1 MADAAVSALVNLV
14 FEKLADEA
22 IKKYAR
28 AQGIHSE
35 LHNLGRELSLIQALL
50 HDASEKEVTEKSVG
64 LWLNRLQHAAYDIED
79 VLDDVATEAMRREL
93 TQESG
98 ASTSKVRKLIVSTCC
113 TNFSLSHRL
122 SPKID
127 SITIEL
133 QRLYKEKGELGLTVK
148 DGKQKDPNR
157 GNETSL
163 PEPNVFG
170 RVAEKDELLKKLLG
184 DDGSSKENFSIVPIV
199 GMGGVGKTT
208 LARLLYNDTKVE
220 AHFELR
226 AWVCVSDDFD
236 LFKISKIIFQAMSG
250 DYNKEFGDLNQI
262 QIALKEKLKDKRFLI
277 VVDDVWTE
285 SKEKWEK
292 FVLPFHSG
300 ALGSRIIM
308 TTRKKELL
316 DKLDCGDVDVDLLES
331 LSFEDALSLFAFHA
345 LGVNSFVSSCPTLRE
360 KCEGIVNKC
369 GTLPL
374 ALKAIGS
381 LLWKKPEEI
390 WDDVL
395 ESKIWD
401 LKYVGDL
408 SADWK
413 AIFPVL
419 MLSYH
424 DLPSN
429 LKRLFAYC
437 SLFPKDFLFNKEELV
452 LLWMAEGF
460 INESNANKSLEYF
473 GQKYFEP
480 LVSRSFF
487 QQAPNDTSLYVM
499 HDLMNDLATFV
510 AEDFVLRFEN
520 HTEPGKEALTNY
532 RHMSFV
538 GEKYETYQKF
548 EPFKRAR
555 SLRTL
560 LGASMDQNPERYFS
574 SKILVDLLP
583 QLPLLRVLSLSG
595 IKISEVPDY
604 IGSLKHLRYLN
615 LSRTDIK
622 ELPEN
627 IGNLFNLQTLII
639 FGCWSLNKLPKS
651 FSKLKKLQ
659 HFDFRDTPSLIRFPL
674 GIGELKS
681 LQTLTKIVIGGDGG
695 IAITELK
702 GLNNLGGELSIEGLC
717 KVQSAVDAHE
727 AQLSLKRLTRL
738 ELNWGE
744 GSQHGTPQKEVL
756 KELKPDSEWLKE
768 LAVKSYGGI
777 EFPKWVG
784 HPSFHRLVHVSIS
797 DCENCTSLPPLG
809 QLPLLKELYIRWMPN
824 VKFIGSELTG
834 TNQLTVAAFPS
845 LEILRF
851 KSMHGWEVWSTNNEV
866 SDAVFPC
873 LRELQIEDCP
883 KLIEVSLKTLLSVEV
898 LRFKNISGWEGWST
912 NSEVSVLPS
921 LTELHIESC
930 PNMNEFSPGK
940 LPKLKTLHF
949 EDMLGWKT
957 WSTNDANFSFLQEL
971 HINNCPELIDVSA
984 EALPSLRVLEI
995 AECGDGVLRSLV
1007 RAASSI
1013 AKLEMSSISGLSYE
1027 VWRGVIERIGAVEEV
1042 RIKKCNEIRY
1052 LWESEEEASKV
1063 LVNIKKLEVY
1073 WCSNLVSLGEKEEK
1087 DNFGSN
1093 LLSSLR
1099 ILDVSWCANM
1109 ERCCCPNNIE
1119 SLDIRN
1125 CSSLTHVSCP
1135 NNIESLDISYCSSL
1149 THVSFPTAAT
1159 GGGLKLKS
1167 LDIFGCEK
1175 LMEKISSGSM
1185 PMLESID
1192 ISEWTNLKSIMQL
1205 GNFIYLTE
1213 LYLNNCPSLESFPD
1227 IQLPVLTRLRIV
1239 ECNSMESLS
1248 ALQMT
1253 NLSSLKDLQIRDCR
1267 GIDASCHGGVWPP
1280 NLCSLETGGLKKP
1293 MSEWGPQ
1300 NFPSSLVDLTLYGEP
1315 DVRNFRQLSHLFPS
1329 SLTHLRIIDFEKL
1342 ESLSMGL
1349 QHLTSLQHLS
1359 IWRCPKMKH
1368 LPKQLMPS
1376 LLSLDIYE
1384 CPKLRKRCEGRGS
1397 HYYPLISHI
1406 PCIDIYQD

>member
-1 MADAAVSALVNLV
+1 MGDPATSALVKIIIQ
-14 FEKLADEA
+14 KLADEVF
-22 IKKYAR
+22 KEYAR

-35 LHNLGRELSLIQALL
+35 LEKLGEKLSQIQALL
-50 HDASEKEVTEKSVG
+50 HDASDKEIKEENVKQ
-64 LWLNRLQHAAYDIED
+64 WLNRLQHLAYDIED

-98 ASTSKVRKLIVSTCC
+98 ASTSKVKKLIVPTCC

-127 SITIEL
+127 SITSKL
-133 QRLYKEKGELGLTVK
+133 QHLEKENPGLIVKGEK
-148 DGKQKDPNR
+148 PKINNR

-163 PEPNVFG
+163 PESNVFG

-184 DDGSSKENFSIVPIV
+184 GDGSSKENFSIVPIV

-236 LFKISKIIFQAMSG
+236 LFKISKTIFQDVSG
-250 DYNKEFGDLNQI
+250 DYKAFENLNQI

-285 SKEKWEK
+285 SKEKWEN

-316 DKLDCGDVDVDLLES
+316 EKLDCGGVDVDLLES

-345 LGVNSFVSSCPTLRE
+345 LGVNRVDSSYPTLRE

-381 LLWKKPEEI
+381 LLWKKSEEI

-510 AEDFVLRFEN
+510 AEDFFLRFEN
-520 HTEPGKEALTNY
+520 HTEPGKEALKKY
-532 RHMSFV
+532 HHMSFIP
-538 GEKYETYQKF
+538 ETYEAYQQF

-560 LGASMDQNPERYFS
+560 LAVSMDQNPIMYFS

-583 QLPLLRVLSLSG
+583 RLPLLRVLSLSG
-595 IKISEVPDY
+595 IMISEVPDY

-615 LSRTDIK
+615 LSRTGIK
-622 ELPEN
+622 VLPEN

-639 FGCWSLNKLPKS
+639 FGCRSLTKFPKS
-651 FSKLKKLQ
+651 FSNLKKLQ
-659 HFDFRDTPSLIRFPL
+659 HFDVRNTPSLIQFPL

-695 IAITELK
+695 FAITELK

-717 KVQSAVDAHE
+717 KVQSAVDANE
-727 AQLSLKRLTRL
+727 AKLSLKRLTKL

-756 KELKPDSEWLKE
+756 EELKPDSEWLKE

-784 HPSFHRLVHVSIS
+784 DPSFHRLVDVSIS
-797 DCENCTSLPPLG
+797 DCKNCTSLPTLG
-809 QLPLLKELYIRWMPN
+809 QLPSLKELYISSMPN

-845 LEILRF
+845 LEILSF
-851 KSMHGWEVWSTNNEV
+851 ESMEGWEVWSTNNEV
-866 SDAVFPC
+866 FDEVFPC
-873 LRELQIEDCP
+873 LRELDIVDCP
-883 KLIEVSLKTLLSVEV
+883 KLIEVSLKPLLSVEI
-898 LRFKNISGWEGWST
+898 LRFRNMGLWKGWPT
-912 NSEVSVLPS
+912 NREVSVLPR
-921 LTELHIESC
+921 LRILHIVNC
-930 PNMNEFSPGK
+930 PKMIEFSPK
-940 LPKLKTLHF
+940 ALPALETLRF

-957 WSTNDANFSFLQEL
+957 WSTNDSVFPCLRKL
-971 HINNCPELIDVSA
+971 HINNCPELTDVSA
-984 EALPSLRVLEI
+984 KALPSLRVLKI
-995 AECGDGVLRSLV
+995 DTCGNVVLRSLV
-1007 RAASSI
+1007 PATSSI
-1013 AKLEMSSISGLSYE
+1013 TKLKMSSISGLTYE
-1027 VWRGVIERIGAVEEV
+1027 VWRGVIEHIGAVEEV
-1042 RIKKCNEIRY
+1042 SIKKCNEIRY

-1063 LVNIKKLEVY
+1063 LVNIKKLEVSE
-1073 WCSNLVSLGEKEEK
+1073 CSNLVSLGEKEEK
-1087 DNFGSN
+1087 DSFGSN

-1099 ILDVSWCANM
+1099 ILVVRECDNM

-1119 SLDIRN
+1119 SLRIRN
-1125 CSSLTHVSCP
+1125 CSSLTHVS
-1135 NNIESLDISYCSSL
+1135 S
-1149 THVSFPTAAT
+1149 PTAAT
-1159 GGGLKLKS
+1159 GGGGQKLKS
-1167 LDIFGCEK
+1167 LYISGCEK
-1175 LMEKISSGSM
+1175 LMETINNAS
-1185 PMLESID
+1185 MLESID
-1192 ISEWTNLKSIMQL
+1192 ICGWTNLKSIMQL

-1213 LYLNNCPSLESFPD
+1213 LSLYNCPSLESFPD
-1227 IQLPVLTRLRIV
+1227 IQLPILTRLTIE

-1248 ALQMT
+1248 ALQMK
-1253 NLSSLKDLQIRDCR
+1253 NLSSLQDLRIRNCR
-1267 GIDASCHGGVWPP
+1267 GIDASCHGGIWPP
-1280 NLCSLETGGLKKP
+1280 NLCSLKIGGLKKP

-1300 NFPSSLVDLTLYGEP
+1300 KFPSSLVDLTLSDER
-1315 DVRNFRQLSHLFPS
+1315 DVRNFRQLSHLLPS
-1329 SLTHLRIIDFEKL
+1329 SLPVLQIVRFDKL

-1349 QHLTSLQHLS
+1349 QHLTSLQHLL
-1359 IWRCPKMKH
+1359 IGGCPKLKL
-1368 LPKQLMPS
+1368 LPKQLLPS
-1376 LLSLDIYE
+1376 LLSLRIYK
-1384 CPKLRKRCEGRGS
+1384 CPDLIKRCEGRGS

-1406 PCIDIYQD
+1406 PEIHIYPRLN

>member
-1 MADAAVSALVNLV
+1 MADVAASALVKII
-14 FEKLADEA
+14 FEKLSDEVF
-22 IKKYAR
+22 KEYAR
-28 AQGIHSE
+28 AQGIQSE
-35 LHNLGRELSLIQALL
+35 LDNLGRELSLIQALL

-64 LWLNRLQHAAYDIED
+64 LWLNSLQHLAYDIED

-98 ASTSKVRKLIVSTCC
+98 ASTSKVKKLIVPTCC

-133 QRLYKEKGELGLTVK
+133 QRLYKEKGELGLTVQ
-148 DGKQKDPNR
+148 DGKERDPNR
-157 GNETSL
+157 GNEASL
-163 PEPNVFG
+163 LESDVVG

-208 LARLLYNDTKVE
+208 LARILYNDTQVKD
-220 AHFELR
+220 HFQLK

-236 LFKISKIIFQAMSG
+236 VVKISKTIFQDVSKE
-250 DYNKEFGDLNQI
+250 NKEFENLNQL
-262 QIALKEKLKDKRFLI
+262 QVALTEQLKDKRFLL
-277 VVDDVWTE
+277 VLDDVWTE
-285 SKEKWEK
+285 NYDHWEK
-292 FVLPFHSG
+292 LVRPLNSG
-300 ALGSRIIM
+300 APGSRVIM

-316 DKLDCGDVDVDLLES
+316 ERLGFGHLDLLES
-331 LSFEDALSLFAFHA
+331 LSSEDALSLFALHA
-345 LGVNSFVSSCPTLRE
+345 LGVDTFDPYPNLRE
-360 KCEGIVNKC
+360 KGEAIVKKC

-374 ALKAIGS
+374 ALKAIGR
-381 LLWKKPEEI
+381 LLRTKTTPEK

-395 ESKIWD
+395 SSQIWD
-401 LKYVGDL
+401 SKYVGDL
-408 SADWK
+408 PQDWK
-413 AIFPVL
+413 VIFPAL

-424 DLPSN
+424 DLSAN

-452 LLWMAEGF
+452 LLWIGEGF
-460 INESNANKSLEYF
+460 LNQSNATKSQEDF
-473 GQKYFEP
+473 GKEDFET
-480 LVSRSFF
+480 LLSRSFF
-487 QQAPNDTSLYVM
+487 QHAPNDESSYVM
-499 HDLMNDLATFV
+499 HDLMNDLATFI
-510 AEDFVLRFEN
+510 AKDCFLKFES
-520 HTEPGKEALTNY
+520 HTEPGKEALTKY

-538 GEKYETYQKF
+538 GEEYETYQKF

-560 LGASMDQNPERYFS
+560 LAVSMDQYEIRYFS
-574 SKILVDLLP
+574 GKILVDLLP

-615 LSRTDIK
+615 LSRIHIK

-639 FGCWSLNKLPKS
+639 FGCRSLTKLPKS

-659 HFDFRDTPSLIRFPL
+659 HFDFRDTPSLIQFPL

-695 IAITELK
+695 FAITELK

-727 AQLSLKRLTRL
+727 AKLSLKRLTKL
-738 ELNWGE
+738 ELNWGF
-744 GSQHGTPQKEVL
+744 GAQYGTHEKEVL
-756 KELKPDSEWLKE
+756 KELKPDSKWLKE
-768 LAVKSYGGI
+768 LSIDSYPGTK
-777 EFPKWVG
+777 FPEWVG
-784 HPSFHRLVHVSIS
+784 DPSFCQLVHVSMRN
-797 DCENCTSLPPLG
+797 CKNCTSLPPLG
-809 QLPLLKELYIRWMPN
+809 QLPSLKELYMSSMPN

-851 KSMHGWEVWSTNNEV
+851 LDMQGWEVWSTNNEV
-866 SDAVFPC
+866 FDAVFPC
-873 LRELQIEDCP
+873 LRELQIVDCP
-883 KLIEVSLKTLLSVEV
+883 QLIEI
-898 LRFKNISGWEGWST
+898 LRFKNMGRWKGWPT
-912 NSEVSVLPS
+912 NREVSVLPC
-921 LTELHIESC
+921 LRKLDIVNC
-930 PNMNEFSPGK
+930 PKMIEFSPEA
-940 LPKLKTLHF
+940 LPALEYLWFK
-949 EDMLGWKT
+949 DMLGWKM
-957 WSTNDANFSFLQEL
+957 WSTNDAVFPCLREL
-971 HINNCPELIDVSA
+971 HINNCPELIDVLV
-984 EALPSLRVLEI
+984 EALPLLRVLAI
-995 AECGDGVLRSLV
+995 AGCGDGVLRSLV

-1013 AKLEMSSISGLSYE
+1013 IILDIGFISGLTYE
-1027 VWRGVIERIGAVEEV
+1027 VWRDVIQHIGAIEEL
-1042 RIKKCNEIRY
+1042 RILGCSEIRY

-1063 LVNIKKLEVY
+1063 LVNIKKLVVSR
-1073 WCSNLVSLGEKEEK
+1073 CSNLVSLGEKEEE

-1099 ILDVSWCANM
+1099 ILEVRDCENM

-1119 SLDIRN
+1119 SLDIRR
-1125 CSSLTHVSCP
+1125 
-1135 NNIESLDISYCSSL
+1135 CSSL
-1149 THVSFPTAAT
+1149 THVSFPPAAT
-1159 GGGLKLKS
+1159 GGGGQKLKS
-1167 LDIFGCEK
+1167 LKIEGCEK
-1175 LMEKISSGSM
+1175 LMEKISSESM
-1185 PMLESID
+1185 PMLESIN

-1205 GNFIYLTE
+1205 GNFIYLTK
-1213 LYLNNCPSLESFPD
+1213 LYLKNCPSLESFPD
-1227 IQLPVLTRLRIV
+1227 IPLPVLTGLTIE

-1248 ALQMT
+1248 ALQMK
-1253 NLSSLKDLQIRDCR
+1253 NLSSLKELIIRNCR

-1280 NLCSLETGGLKKP
+1280 NLCSLEIGGLKKP

-1300 NFPSSLVDLTLYGEP
+1300 NFPSSCVDLTLYDEP
-1315 DVRNFRQLSHLFPS
+1315 DVRNFRQLSHIFPS
-1329 SLTHLRIIDFEKL
+1329 SLTRLWIHNFEKL

-1349 QHLTSLQHLS
+1349 QHLTSLQHLN
-1359 IWRCPKMKH
+1359 IEICPKMKH
-1368 LPKQLMPS
+1368 LPKHLLPS
-1376 LLSLDIYE
+1376 LLSLTIYKS
-1384 CPKLRKRCEGRGS
+1384 PYLRKRCEGRGS

-1406 PCIDIYQD
+1406 PCIRIYPV

>member
-1 MADAAVSALVNLV
+1 MADAATSALVNLI

-22 IKKYAR
+22 FKRYAR

-35 LHNLGRELSLIQALL
+35 LENLGRELSLIQALL
-50 HDASEKEVTEKSVG
+50 HDASEKEVTDRSVG
-64 LWLNRLQHAAYDIED
+64 IWLNSLQHLAYDIED

-98 ASTSKVRKLIVSTCC
+98 ASTSKVKKLIVPTCC

-133 QRLYKEKGELGLTVK
+133 QRLYKAKAELGLTVK
-148 DGKQKDPNR
+148 DGKERDPNR

-163 PEPNVFG
+163 LESDVVG
-170 RVAEKDELLKKLLG
+170 REGEKKRLLKKLLG
-184 DDGSSKENFSIVPIV
+184 GDGSSKEKFSIVPIV

-208 LARLLYNDTKVE
+208 LARILYNDTEVKD
-220 AHFELR
+220 HFQLK
-226 AWVCVSDDFD
+226 AWVCISDDFD
-236 LFKISKIIFQAMSG
+236 VFKISKTIFQDVSKE
-250 DYNKEFGDLNQI
+250 NKEFENLNQL
-262 QIALKEKLKDKRFLI
+262 QVALTEQLKDKRFLL
-277 VVDDVWTE
+277 VLDDVWTE
-285 SKEKWEK
+285 NYDHWEK
-292 FVLPFHSG
+292 LARPLNSG
-300 ALGSRIIM
+300 ASGSRVIM

-316 DKLDCGDVDVDLLES
+316 KTLGFGHLDLLES
-331 LSFEDALSLFAFHA
+331 LSSEDALSLFALHA
-345 LGVNSFVSSCPTLRE
+345 LGVDTFDPYPNLRE
-360 KCEGIVNKC
+360 KGEAIVKKC

-374 ALKAIGS
+374 ALKAIGR
-381 LLWKKPEEI
+381 LLRTKTTPEK

-395 ESKIWD
+395 SSQIWD
-401 LKYVGDL
+401 TEYVGDL

-413 AIFPVL
+413 VIFPAL

-424 DLPSN
+424 DLSAN

-452 LLWMAEGF
+452 LLWMGEGF
-460 INESNANKSLEYF
+460 LSQSNATKSQEDF
-473 GQKYFEP
+473 GKEDFEA
-480 LVSRSFF
+480 LLSRSFF
-487 QQAPNDTSLYVM
+487 QHAPNDESLYVM

-520 HTEPGKEALTNY
+520 HTKLGKEALTKY
-532 RHMSFV
+532 RHMSFIP
-538 GEKYETYQKF
+538 ERYEAYQKF

-560 LGASMDQNPERYFS
+560 LGVSMDQNRIRYFS

-595 IKISEVPDY
+595 IEISEVPDY

-615 LSRTDIK
+615 LSRTKIK

-639 FGCWSLNKLPKS
+639 FGCRSLTKLPKS

-659 HFDFRDTPSLIRFPL
+659 HFDFRGTPSLTQFPL

-695 IAITELK
+695 FAITELK

-727 AQLSLKRLTRL
+727 AKLSLKRLTKL

-756 KELKPDSEWLKE
+756 EELKPDSEWLKE

-784 HPSFHRLVHVSIS
+784 HPSFHRLVHVSIRN
-797 DCENCTSLPPLG
+797 CKNCTSLPPLG
-809 QLPLLKELYIRWMPN
+809 QLPSLKELSISSMPN
-824 VKFIGSELTG
+824 VEFIGSELAG
-834 TNQLTVAAFPS
+834 TNQLTVVAFPS

-851 KSMHGWEVWSTNNEV
+851 ESMHGWEVWSTNNEV
-866 SDAVFPC
+866 SNAVFPC
-873 LRELQIEDCP
+873 LRELQIKHCP
-883 KLIEVSLKTLLSVEV
+883 KLIEFSLEA
-898 LRFKNISGWEGWST
+898 
-912 NSEVSVLPS
+912 LPA
-921 LTELHIESC
+921 LEY
-930 PNMNEFSPGK
+930 
-940 LPKLKTLHF
+940 LHF
-949 EDMLGWKT
+949 ENMLGWKT
-957 WSTNDANFSFLQEL
+957 WSTNDAVFPCLRKL
-971 HINNCPELIDVSA
+971 HIINCPELIDVLA

-995 AECGDGVLRSLV
+995 AKCGDGVLRSLV
-1007 RAASSI
+1007 RASSSI
-1013 AKLEMSSISGLSYE
+1013 TKLKMSSILGLTYK

-1042 RIKKCNEIRY
+1042 SIKECNEIRY

-1063 LVNIKKLEVY
+1063 LVNIKKLKVSE
-1073 WCSNLVSLGEKEEK
+1073 CSNLVSLGEKEEN

-1099 ILDVSWCANM
+1099 ILEVRYCDNM

-1119 SLDIRN
+1119 SLDISICR
-1125 CSSLTHVSCP
+1125 
-1135 NNIESLDISYCSSL
+1135 SL

-1159 GGGLKLKS
+1159 GGGGLKLKS

-1192 ISEWTNLKSIMQL
+1192 IRGWTNLKSIMQL

-1213 LYLNNCPSLESFPD
+1213 LYLYRCPSLESFPY
-1227 IQLPVLTRLRIV
+1227 IQLPVLTCLEIV

-1248 ALQMT
+1248 ALQMK
-1253 NLSSLKDLQIRDCR
+1253 NLSSLKDLKIRNCR

-1280 NLCSLETGGLKKP
+1280 NLCSLKIGSLKKP

-1300 NFPSSLVDLTLYGEP
+1300 NFPSSFVDLALFDEP
-1315 DVRNFRQLSHLFPS
+1315 DVRNFRQLSHIFPS
-1329 SLTHLRIIDFEKL
+1329 SLTHLWIFNFEKL

-1349 QHLTSLQHLS
+1349 QHLTSLQHLN
-1359 IWRCPKMKH
+1359 ILYCPKMKH
-1368 LPKQLMPS
+1368 LPTQLLPS
-1376 LLSLDIYE
+1376 LLSLKIIE

-1397 HYYPLISHI
+1397 HYYPIISHI
-1406 PCIDIYQD
+1406 PYIYIC

>member
-1 MADAAVSALVNLV
+1 MADAATSALVKLI

-22 IKKYAR
+22 FKRYAR

-35 LHNLGRELSLIQALL
+35 LENLGRELSLIQALL

-64 LWLNRLQHAAYDIED
+64 LWLNSLQHLAYDIED

-98 ASTSKVRKLIVSTCC
+98 ASTSKVKKLIVPTCC

-133 QRLYKEKGELGLTVK
+133 QRLYKEKAELGLTVK
-148 DGKQKDPNR
+148 DGKERDPNR

-163 PEPNVFG
+163 LESDVVG
-170 RVAEKDELLKKLLG
+170 REGEKKRLLKKLLG
-184 DDGSSKENFSIVPIV
+184 GDGSSKENFSIVPIV

-208 LARLLYNDTKVE
+208 LARMLYNDTQVKD
-220 AHFELR
+220 HFQLK

-236 LFKISKIIFQAMSG
+236 VFKISKTIFQDVSKE
-250 DYNKEFGDLNQI
+250 NKEFENLNQL
-262 QIALKEKLKDKRFLI
+262 QVALTEQLKDKRFLL
-277 VVDDVWTE
+277 VLDDVWTE
-285 SKEKWEK
+285 NYDHWEK
-292 FVLPFHSG
+292 LARPLNSG
-300 ALGSRIIM
+300 APGSRVIM

-316 DKLDCGDVDVDLLES
+316 KTLSFGHLDLLES
-331 LSFEDALSLFAFHA
+331 LSSEDALSLFALHA
-345 LGVNSFVSSCPTLRE
+345 LGVDTFDPYPNLRE
-360 KCEGIVNKC
+360 KGEAIVKKC

-374 ALKAIGS
+374 ALKAIGR
-381 LLWKKPEEI
+381 LLRTKTTPEK

-395 ESKIWD
+395 SSQIWD
-401 LKYVGDL
+401 SKYVGDL
-408 SADWK
+408 PEDW
-413 AIFPVL
+413 
-419 MLSYH
+419 
-424 DLPSN
+424 
-429 LKRLFAYC
+429 KRLFAYC
-437 SLFPKDFLFNKEELV
+437 SLFPKDFLFNKAELV
-452 LLWMAEGF
+452 LLWMGEGF
-460 INESNANKSLEYF
+460 LSQSNATKSQEDF
-473 GQKYFEP
+473 GKEDFEA
-480 LVSRSFF
+480 LLSRSFL
-487 QQAPNDTSLYVM
+487 QHAPNDESLYVM

-510 AEDFVLRFEN
+510 AKDFYIRFEN
-520 HTEPGKEALTNY
+520 HTEPVKEALAKY
-532 RHMSFV
+532 RHMSFIR
-538 GEKYETYQKF
+538 EQYETYQKF

-560 LGASMDQNPERYFS
+560 LGVSTDRIRIGYLS

-604 IGSLKHLRYLN
+604 IGSLKHLTYLN

-639 FGCWSLNKLPKS
+639 FNCSSLTRLPKS

-659 HFDFRDTPSLIRFPL
+659 HFDFRGTSDRIKLPL

-695 IAITELK
+695 FAITELK
-702 GLNNLGGELSIEGLC
+702 GLNNLRGKLSIEGLC

-727 AQLSLKRLTRL
+727 AKLSLKKLTKL

-756 KELKPDSEWLKE
+756 EELKPDSEWLKE
-768 LAVKSYGGI
+768 LAVKSYGGM

-784 HPSFHRLVHVSIS
+784 HPSFHRLVHVSIRN
-797 DCENCTSLPPLG
+797 CKNCTSLPQLG
-809 QLPLLKELYIRWMPN
+809 QLPSLKKLYISSMPN
-824 VKFIGSELTG
+824 VEFIGSELTG
-834 TNQLTVAAFPS
+834 TNQLSVAAFPS

-851 KSMHGWEVWSTNNEV
+851 ESMHGWEVWSTNNEV

-873 LRELQIEDCP
+873 LRVLQIEDCP

-898 LRFKNISGWEGWST
+898 LRFNDMCGWKGWST

-940 LPKLKTLHF
+940 LPKLKTLQF
-949 EDMLGWKT
+949 KDMLGWKT
-957 WSTNDANFSFLQEL
+957 WSTTDADFSFLQEL
-971 HINNCPELIDVSA
+971 HIHNCPELIDVSA
-984 EALPSLRVLEI
+984 EALPSLRVLKI
-995 AECGDGVLRSLV
+995 VGCGDGVLRSLV
-1007 RAASSI
+1007 RAASFI
-1013 AKLEMSSISGLSYE
+1013 TKLKMSSISGLTYE

-1042 RIKKCNEIRY
+1042 SIEKCNEIRY

-1063 LVNIKKLEVY
+1063 LVNIKKLEVSE
-1073 WCSNLVSLGEKEEK
+1073 CSNLVSLGEKEEK

-1099 ILDVSWCANM
+1099 ILWVSRCDNI
-1109 ERCCCPNNIE
+1109 ERCCCPNSIE
-1119 SLDIRN
+1119 SLDIRD
-1125 CSSLTHVSCP
+1125 CSSLTHISCP
-1135 NNIESLDISYCSSL
+1135 NNIDSLGIRRCSSL
-1149 THVSFPTAAT
+1149 TNVSFPIGAAT
-1159 GGGLKLKS
+1159 GGGGGQKLKS
-1167 LDIFGCEK
+1167 LDIHGCEK
-1175 LMEKISSGSM
+1175 LMEKICSASM
-1185 PMLESID
+1185 PMLESIE
-1192 ISEWTNLKSIMQL
+1192 INGWTNLKSIMQL
-1205 GNFIYLTE
+1205 GNFIYLTKLS
-1213 LYLNNCPSLESFPD
+1213 LYSCPSIESFPD
-1227 IQLPVLTRLRIV
+1227 IPLPVLTRLDIV
-1239 ECNSMESLS
+1239 KCNGMESLS
-1248 ALQMT
+1248 SLQMK
-1253 NLSSLKDLQIRDCR
+1253 NLSSLKDWKIRDCT

-1280 NLCSLETGGLKKP
+1280 NLCSLRIGGLKKP

-1300 NFPSSLVDLTLYGEP
+1300 NFPSSFVDLSLYDEP

-1329 SLTHLRIIDFEKL
+1329 SLTRLWIFNFDKL
-1342 ESLSMGL
+1342 ESLSLGL
-1349 QHLTSLQHLS
+1349 QHLTSLQHLG
-1359 IWRCPKMKH
+1359 IEFCPKMKH
-1368 LPKQLMPS
+1368 LPKQLLPS
-1376 LLSLDIYE
+1376 LLSLYISN

-1406 PCIDIYQD
+1406 PDIRIYQDILPSRLN

>member
-1 MADAAVSALVNLV
+1 MADAAVSALVKIIIQ
-14 FEKLADEA
+14 KLADEVF
-22 IKKYAR
+22 KECAR

-35 LHNLGRELSLIQALL
+35 LEKLGEKLSQIQALL
-50 HDASEKEVTEKSVG
+50 HDASDKEIKEKNVKR
-64 LWLNRLQHAAYDIED
+64 WLNRLQHLAYDIED
-79 VLDDVATEAMRREL
+79 VLDDVATEATRREL
-93 TQESG
+93 KQESG
-98 ASTSKVRKLIVSTCC
+98 ASTSKVKKLIVPTCC
-113 TNFSLSHRL
+113 TKLSLSHRL

-127 SITIEL
+127 SITTKL
-133 QRLYKEKGELGLTVK
+133 QDLEKQNPGLNVKGEK
-148 DGKQKDPNR
+148 PKINNR

-163 PEPNVFG
+163 LESDVVG
-170 RVAEKDELLKKLLG
+170 REGEKKRLLKKLLG
-184 DDGSSKENFSIVPIV
+184 GDGSSKENFSIVPIV

-236 LFKISKIIFQAMSG
+236 LFKISKIIFQAVSG
-250 DYNKEFGDLNQI
+250 DYKPFEDLNQI

-285 SKEKWEK
+285 SKDKWEN
-292 FVLPFHSG
+292 FVLPFRSG

-316 DKLDCGDVDVDLLES
+316 DHLDFGDVDVDLLKS
-331 LSFEDALSLFAFHA
+331 LSSEDALSIFAFHA
-345 LGVNSFVSSCPTLRE
+345 LGVDTFDPYPNLKE
-360 KCEGIVNKC
+360 KGEAIVKKC

-520 HTEPGKEALTNY
+520 HTEPGKEALKKY

-538 GEKYETYQKF
+538 GEEYEAYQKF

-560 LGASMDQNPERYFS
+560 LGVSMDQNPIRYFS

-583 QLPLLRVLSLSG
+583 QLQLLRVLSLSR

-604 IGSLKHLRYLN
+604 IVCLKHLRYLN

-622 ELPEN
+622 ELPQN

-639 FGCWSLNKLPKS
+639 FGCRSLTKLPKS
-651 FSKLKKLQ
+651 FSKLKRLQ
-659 HFDFRDTPSLIRFPL
+659 HFDVRDTPSLIEFPL

-695 IAITELK
+695 FAITELK
-702 GLNNLGGELSIEGLC
+702 GLNNLGGELSIEWLC

-727 AQLSLKRLTRL
+727 AKLSLKRLTKL

-756 KELKPDSEWLKE
+756 EELKPDTEWLKE
-768 LAVKSYGGI
+768 LAVKSYGGT
-777 EFPKWVG
+777 EFPEWVG
-784 HPSFHRLVHVSIS
+784 DPSFRQLVHVSIR
-797 DCENCTSLPPLG
+797 DCKNCTSLPPLG
-809 QLPLLKELYIRWMPN
+809 QLPSLKELYIGSMPN

-845 LEILRF
+845 LKILTF
-851 KSMHGWEVWSTNNEV
+851 LDMQGWEVWSTNNEV
-866 SDAVFPC
+866 FDAVFPC
-873 LRELQIEDCP
+873 LQKLEIENCP
-883 KLIEVSLKTLLSVEV
+883 KMI
-898 LRFKNISGWEGWST
+898 
-912 NSEVSVLPS
+912 
-921 LTELHIESC
+921 
-930 PNMNEFSPGK
+930 EFSPK
-940 LPKLKTLHF
+940 ALPALEYLHF

-957 WSTNDANFSFLQEL
+957 WSTNDADFSCLQEL

-984 EALPSLRVLEI
+984 KALPSLRVLEI
-995 AECGDGVLRSLV
+995 AKCGYGVLRRLV
-1007 RAASSI
+1007 QAASSI
-1013 AKLEMSSISGLSYE
+1013 TKLKMSYISGLTYE
-1027 VWRGVIERIGAVEEV
+1027 VWRGVVEHIGAVEEIS
-1042 RIKKCNEIRY
+1042 IKKCNEIRY

-1063 LVNIKKLEVY
+1063 LVHIKKLRVSK
-1073 WCSNLVSLGEKEEK
+1073 CSNLVSLGEKEEK

-1099 ILDVSWCANM
+1099 ILEV
-1109 ERCCCPNNIE
+1109 NN
-1119 SLDIRN
+1119 S
-1125 CSSLTHVSCP
+1125 
-1135 NNIESLDISYCSSL
+1135 
-1149 THVSFPTAAT
+1149 AT
-1159 GGGLKLKS
+1159 GGGQKLKS
-1167 LDIFGCEK
+1167 LYISRCEK
-1175 LMEKISSGSM
+1175 LMETINNASM
-1185 PMLESID
+1185 PMLESLKING
-1192 ISEWTNLKSIMQL
+1192 WTNLKSIMQL
-1205 GNFIYLTE
+1205 GNFINLTA
-1213 LYLNNCPSLESFPD
+1213 LYLYNCPSIEAFPD
-1227 IQLPVLTRLRIV
+1227 ILMPVLTRLEIE
-1239 ECNSMESLS
+1239 ECESMESLS
-1248 ALQMT
+1248 ALQMK
-1253 NLSSLKDLQIRDCR
+1253 NLSSLKDLTIRDCPS
-1267 GIDASCHGGVWPP
+1267 IDASCHGGVWPP
-1280 NLCSLETGGLKKP
+1280 NLCSLEIGELKKP

-1300 NFPSSLVDLTLYGEP
+1300 KFPSSLVHLTLYDEAH
-1315 DVRNFRQLSHLFPS
+1315 VRNFRQLYHLFPS
-1329 SLTHLRIIDFEKL
+1329 SLTRLCIFNLEKL

-1349 QHLTSLQHLS
+1349 QHLTFLQHLS
-1359 IWRCPKMKH
+1359 ISICPKLKH
-1368 LPKQLMPS
+1368 LPKQLLPS
-1376 LLSLDIYE
+1376 LLSLYICD

-1406 PCIDIYQD
+1406 PKIDI